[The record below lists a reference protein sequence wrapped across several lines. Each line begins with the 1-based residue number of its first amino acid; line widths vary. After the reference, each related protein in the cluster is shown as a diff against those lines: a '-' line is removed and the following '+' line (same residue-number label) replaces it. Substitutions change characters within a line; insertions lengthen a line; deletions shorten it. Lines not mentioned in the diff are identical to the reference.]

1 MGVSGMAGLLSAVES
16 ERDQRL
22 LDLHRDS
29 DPAAF
34 AKLYELH
41 YDRLLRF
48 VRQRVRDWHLAE
60 EITQDAFVRAF
71 GALDQLRDGSRF
83 YPWLTV
89 IAQRLTVDAFRRGGR
104 VSPVAELDGELGV
117 EPAADEHL
125 IAACEAEALEA
136 ALGRVRER
144 HRQVLRWQTD
154 GLTYEDI
161 AARLNAPL
169 TTVPPLL
176 FRARQALR
184 REYLALI
191 EAERLSAVPVLGAVL
206 AWSRRW
212 RARGAQFLGQ
222 MPEPGMLT
230 ANIAGAVVLA
240 GVALG
245 STGGGHGVGWH
256 DHPAAA
262 APAVEAS
269 ASAGPN
275 APSDAEAAVSPSSS
289 QGQAGPSG
297 SRPGVV
303 KAATP
308 QLSNDPAFRR
318 RAEEHAR
325 RSPYYTEIG
334 PIGTGPD
341 PEGDLAYM
349 REFIDQAGLVD

>member
-1 MGVSGMAGLLSAVES
+1 MAGLLSAVES

-104 VSPVAELDGELGV
+104 VSPVAELDGEMGV

-191 EAERLSAVPVLGAVL
+191 EAERLTAVPVIGAVL

-222 MPEPGMLT
+222 MPDPGMLT

-245 STGGGHGVGWH
+245 STGGGHGVEWH
-256 DHPAAA
+256 DHPTSSSTLMETGAPSDLSERSGRNAA
-262 APAVEAS
+262 AS
-269 ASAGPN
+269 ASSADGT
-275 APSDAEAAVSPSSS
+275 
-289 QGQAGPSG
+289 AGPSERQSDVIKATAPQVG
-297 SRPGVV
+297 LDPGM
-303 KAATP
+303 
-308 QLSNDPAFRR
+308 RR
-318 RAEEHAR
+318 RASDEMR
-325 RSPYYTEIG
+325 RSPYYTRIG
-334 PIGTGPD
+334 PVETGPD

-349 REFIDQAGLVD
+349 RGVIEDAGLVDH